1 MHTHVSNINE
11 HRERERGRKRE
22 RQKHTD
28 APVIIDTCASIHMAP
43 SLKPYASNLQ
53 PRRSASQIRRFASL
67 TDSQIAVIRKPTN
80 LRICANL

>member
-53 PRRSASQIRRFASL
+53 PRRSASQIRRFA
-67 TDSQIAVIRKPTN
+67 DSQVSQIRR
-80 LRICANL
+80 LL